1 MAVGE
6 KRNINQISQVSWT
19 DWTAMDV
26 YYWLDHSFQYSRNIN
41 TDDELHWIKLS
52 TKAYFTEYYAP
63 DYSPALGQFVQQ
75 NQKDKV
81 AIGNYPIASV
91 YANFLL
97 KQTRFYVKY
106 YHANEGLG
114 NRNYFLV
121 PHYPTTQGALWL
133 GLSWNFYNW

>member
-52 TKAYFTEYYAP
+52 TKAYFTEHYAK
-63 DYSPALGQFVQQ
+63 SQLTSVWEHWVVALRVDWLAKPIWFNQYTFFSGWTSDEDDSAPKT
-75 NQKDKV
+75 NQKVCPWVVFQD
-81 AIGNYPIASV
+81 
-91 YANFLL
+91 
-97 KQTRFYVKY
+97 
-106 YHANEGLG
+106 
-114 NRNYFLV
+114 
-121 PHYPTTQGALWL
+121 
-133 GLSWNFYNW
+133 